1 MPGFGQDGESHSK
14 FPGITLLKRHTKL
27 ATKEFCTALY
37 SLNPELSGSHMAF
50 PVEINARIPATGGAQ
65 IYTISLNS
73 GITVLL
79 GPNGSGK
86 TQLMRAAKQGLQQLM
101 GQGPNEGPPPNKKVR
116 FISAGRIGLLEQ
128 YRADYDGHRSG
139 NPLYDRAQYG
149 SKDDASRR
157 HNFETLQGD
166 ILTLSQRPD
175 ILVKIRERLRKLFQR
190 DVLVEWD
197 AGSLKLSFMR
207 LDGAN
212 TTYSSGREASGL
224 MHLVGLLTALY
235 DDEIGALLIDEP
247 EVSLHP
253 QLQAFLLQEMT
264 GVAGYPDGASN
275 KKIIVLS
282 THSTEF
288 IKLDTPSDI
297 PQLIFCSD
305 FAAPPVQISPQA
317 GELGGRKV
325 RELVSRM
332 GQEHKLSLF
341 ANSPIL
347 VEGPSDAVICGAL
360 ASKLVIHLEAGG
372 SQVLPVIGK
381 GEFPVVLKLFRL
393 MGKAPVVLADCD
405 GLADGTELSNSF
417 LSTHEGGAVATARG
431 FASGTELSRSVYG
444 DFCRLVGTSWG
455 EISQLAE
462 QNKYYT
468 DGDPE
473 DEERRRRRAAL
484 ATILS
489 QSHDQLTALPDRWA
503 AIRAR
508 LDVLLSVLE
517 ELGCFILR
525 RGTIEDYYSGTDL
538 KEFPSKPE
546 AAVNEALFIQDAED
560 GALEHSFNDVV
571 RCLRAASS
579 AEKLNEGEAL
589 LDLLLSCVAPLQA
602 RLKSG
607 SSTGNANQLARTIIG
622 DTAQVFDFTWAE
634 GRILVN
640 LKSKILDVAGFPLSI
655 RAEDDVVEVCSR
667 ILLAS

>member
-1 MPGFGQDGESHSK
+1 M
-14 FPGITLLKRHTKL
+14 T
-27 ATKEFCTALY
+27 
-37 SLNPELSGSHMAF
+37 F
-50 PVEINARIPATGGAQ
+50 PVEIIARIPAAGGAQ
-65 IYTISLNS
+65 DQTLKLN
-73 GITVLL
+73 GEITVLL

-86 TQLMRAAKQGLQQLM
+86 TQLMRAAKQELERLM
-101 GQGPNEGPPPNKKVR
+101 RKPGPNGGPPGNKKVR
-116 FISAGRIGLLEQ
+116 FISAGRIGMLEQ

-139 NPLYDRAQYG
+139 NPLYESARYG
-149 SKDDASRR
+149 SKNDASRR

-190 DVLVEWD
+190 DILVEWD
-197 AGSLKLSFMR
+197 AGDLKLSFTR
-207 LDGAN
+207 LNSAN

-235 DDEIGALLIDEP
+235 DDDIGALLIDEP

-253 QLQAFLLQEMT
+253 QLQAFLMQEMT
-264 GVAGYPDGASN
+264 GVAGYPDGANN
-275 KKIIVLS
+275 KKIILLS

-297 PQLIFCSD
+297 PKLIFCSD
-305 FAAPPVQISPQA
+305 FAVPPVQISAQA
-317 GELGGRKV
+317 GELSSRKI

-341 ANSPIL
+341 AKSPIL

-360 ASKLVIHLEAGG
+360 ASKLKIHLEAGG

-393 MGKAPVVLADCD
+393 MGKAPVILTDCD
-405 GLADGTELSNSF
+405 GLADGTELPNCF
-417 LSTHEGGAVATARG
+417 LNTQEGKTVAIARG
-431 FASGTELSRSVYG
+431 FASGTELSRGVYG
-444 DFCRLVGTSWG
+444 DFCTLVETSWG

-462 QNKYYT
+462 QHKYYA

-473 DEERRRRRAAL
+473 DEERRRKRAAL

-489 QSHDQLTALPDRWA
+489 QTANQLIALPNHWA
-503 AIRAR
+503 AIRKR

-525 RGTIEDYYSGTDL
+525 RGTIEDYYTGTDL
-538 KEFPSKPE
+538 TEQTSKPD
-546 AAVNEALFIQDAED
+546 AAVNEALFIQDLED
-560 GALEHSFNDVV
+560 GALEQLFNDVV
-571 RCLRAASS
+571 RCLKAASS

-589 LDLLLSCVAPLQA
+589 LDLLLACVAPLQA

-607 SSTGNANQLARTIIG
+607 SSAGDPNQLARTFIG
-622 DTAQVFDFTWAE
+622 DTAQLFDITWGE
-634 GRILVN
+634 ESIVVN
-640 LKSKILDVAGFPLSI
+640 LKSKVLSVVGFPLSV

-667 ILLAS
+667 ILLAAR

>member
-1 MPGFGQDGESHSK
+1 M
-14 FPGITLLKRHTKL
+14 T
-27 ATKEFCTALY
+27 
-37 SLNPELSGSHMAF
+37 F
-50 PVEINARIPATGGAQ
+50 PVEITARIPAAAGVQSRTLR
-65 IYTISLNS
+65 LNG
-73 GITVLL
+73 GITALL
-79 GPNGSGK
+79 GPNGAGK
-86 TQLMRAAKQGLQQLM
+86 TQLMRAAKQGLEQLM
-101 GQGPNEGPPPNKKVR
+101 MQPGPNEAPPPNKKVR

-128 YRADYDGHRSG
+128 YRADYDGHHSG
-139 NPLYDRAQYG
+139 NPRYDQAQYG
-149 SKDDASRR
+149 SKNDASRR
-157 HNFETLQGD
+157 HNYETLQGD

-175 ILVKIRERLRKLFQR
+175 VLVKIRERLRKLFQR

-197 AGSLKLSFMR
+197 AGSLKLSFSR
-207 LDGAN
+207 LDGTN

-264 GVAGYPDGASN
+264 GVAGYPDGTSN

-297 PQLIFCSD
+297 PHLIFCAD
-305 FAAPPVQISPQA
+305 FALPPVQISPQA
-317 GELGGRKV
+317 GELSSRKI

-341 ANSPIL
+341 AKSPIL
-347 VEGPSDAVICGAL
+347 VEGPSDSVICGAL

-381 GEFPVVLKLFRL
+381 GEFPAVLKLFRL
-393 MGKAPVVLADCD
+393 MGKAPLVLADCD
-405 GLADGTELSNSF
+405 GLADGTELSNVF
-417 LSTHEGGAVATARG
+417 LSTHEGRTAATACG
-431 FASGTELSRSVYG
+431 FASGTELSRGVYG
-444 DFCRLVGTSWG
+444 DFCTLVGTSWN

-462 QNKYYT
+462 QHKYYT

-473 DEERRRRRAAL
+473 DEERRRRRASL

-489 QSHDQLTALPDRWA
+489 QSQDQLAALPDHWT

-517 ELGCFILR
+517 QLGCFILR

-538 KEFPSKPE
+538 TKFPSKPD
-546 AAVNEALFIQDAED
+546 AAVNEALLIQDAED
-560 GALEHSFNDVV
+560 GALEHSFYDIV

-589 LDLLLSCVAPLQA
+589 LDLLLACVAPLQA

-607 SSTGNANQLARTIIG
+607 STAGDANQLARTFIG
-622 DTAQVFDFTWAE
+622 DTAQLFDITWGE
-634 GRILVN
+634 GAIVVN
-640 LKSKILDVAGFPLSI
+640 LKSKILNVVGFPLYV

-667 ILLAS
+667 IVLDR

>member
-1 MPGFGQDGESHSK
+1 
-14 FPGITLLKRHTKL
+14 
-27 ATKEFCTALY
+27 
-37 SLNPELSGSHMAF
+37 MAF
-50 PVEINARIPATGGAQ
+50 PVEINTRIPAAGGAQ
-65 IYTISLNS
+65 NYTISLNR

-101 GQGPNEGPPPNKKVR
+101 GQPGPNEGPPPNKKVR
-116 FISAGRIGLLEQ
+116 FVSAGRIGLLEQ
-128 YRADYDGHRSG
+128 YRADFDGHRSG
-139 NPLYDRAQYG
+139 NPRYDQAQYG

-197 AGSLKLSFMR
+197 AGSLKLSFTR
-207 LDGAN
+207 LDEAS

-288 IKLDTPSDI
+288 IKLDAPSDI

-305 FAAPPVQISPQA
+305 FAIPPVQISPQA

-341 ANSPIL
+341 AKSPVL

-360 ASKLVIHLEAGG
+360 ASKLMINLEAGG
-372 SQVLPVIGK
+372 SQILPVIGK

-405 GLADGTELSNSF
+405 GLADGTELPNSF
-417 LSTHEGGAVATARG
+417 LSTHEGGAVAVARG
-431 FASGTELSRSVYG
+431 FASGAELSRSVYS
-444 DFCRLVGTSWG
+444 DYCRVVETSWD
-455 EISQLAE
+455 EISHLAQ

-468 DGDPE
+468 NCDPE
-473 DEERRRRRAAL
+473 DEVRRRRRAAL

-489 QSHDQLTALPDRWA
+489 QSHDQLIALPDHWA

-538 KEFPSKPE
+538 MEFPSKPD
-546 AAVNEALFIQDAED
+546 AAVNEALFVQDADD
-560 GALEHSFNDVV
+560 GALERSFSDVV

-579 AEKLNEGEAL
+579 AERLNEGEAL

-607 SSTGNANQLARTIIG
+607 SFAGNANQMARTIIG
-622 DTAQVFDFTWAE
+622 DAAQVFDFTWDD

-667 ILLAS
+667 ILLDS

>member
-1 MPGFGQDGESHSK
+1 
-14 FPGITLLKRHTKL
+14 
-27 ATKEFCTALY
+27 
-37 SLNPELSGSHMAF
+37 MAF
-50 PVEINARIPATGGAQ
+50 PVEINAKISAPGGAQ
-65 IYTISLNS
+65 NYMISLNS
-73 GITVLL
+73 GITVIL

-86 TQLMRAAKQGLQQLM
+86 TQLMRAAKHGLLQLM
-101 GQGPNEGPPPNKKVR
+101 GQPGPNGGPPPNKNVR

-139 NPLYDRAQYG
+139 TPLYDRAQYG

-190 DVLVEWD
+190 DVFVEWD

-207 LDGAN
+207 LDGTD

-264 GVAGYPDGASN
+264 GVAGYPDSASN

-305 FAAPPVQISPQA
+305 FAAPPVQISPQV

-341 ANSPIL
+341 AKSPIL

-381 GEFPVVLKLFRL
+381 GEFPAVLKLLRL
-393 MGKAPVVLADCD
+393 MGKEPVVLADCD
-405 GLADGTELSNSF
+405 GLADGIELSNSF
-417 LSTHEGGAVATARG
+417 LSTHEGGAVATKRG
-431 FASGTELSRSVYG
+431 FASGRELSRSVYS
-444 DFCRLVGTSWG
+444 DFCGLVSAYWS

-462 QNKYYT
+462 QHQYYIA
-468 DGDPE
+468 GDPK

-489 QSHDQLTALPDRWA
+489 QSQDQLTELPDRWA

-538 KEFPSKPE
+538 KEVPSKPD
-546 AAVNEALFIQDAED
+546 AAVKEALFIQDAED

-589 LDLLLSCVAPLQA
+589 LDLLLSCVAPLQT

-607 SSTGNANQLARTIIG
+607 SPTVNANQLARAING
-622 DTAQVFDFTWAE
+622 DAAQVFDFTWAE
-634 GRILVN
+634 GKILVN
-640 LKSKILDVAGFPLSI
+640 LKRKILAVAGFPLSI
-655 RAEDDVVEVCSR
+655 RAEDNVVEVCSR
-667 ILLAS
+667 FLLAS